1 MAIGTGILRVPKEA
15 KKGEVVRVQMVITHP
30 MTPPRRDPQT
40 GQEVPP
46 HTLTKLELFYND
58 KLVSTVNMG
67 AGISANPFM
76 AITVKAE
83 ESGVIKIVYEDN
95 KGGKWERT
103 AEIKVT

>member
-1 MAIGTGILRVPKEA
+1 MALGTGILRVPRDA
-15 KKGEVVRVQMVITHP
+15 KKGEIVRVQMVITHP

-76 AITVKAE
+76 AITVRAE

-95 KGGKWERT
+95 RGGKWERT

>member
-1 MAIGTGILRVPKEA
+1 MAIGTSILRVPREA
-15 KKGEVVRVQMVITHP
+15 KKGEIIRVQMVITHP

-76 AITVKAE
+76 AITVRAE

-95 KGGKWERT
+95 RGGKWERT

>member
-1 MAIGTGILRVPKEA
+1 MALGTGILRVPRDA
-15 KKGEVVRVQMVITHP
+15 KKGEIVRVQMVITHP

-58 KLVSTVNMG
+58 KLVSAVNMG

-76 AITVKAE
+76 AITVRAE

-95 KGGKWERT
+95 RGGKWERT